1 MDGKKLKS
9 LTLKILLFSLIFLL
23 GFVLLPLLWK
33 ITLTTKVGENDF
45 IGYWSATY
53 LLHNG
58 QNPYSQKLLEFT
70 QQIQMQTGL
79 DYTIMAWNPPT
90 LFVFL
95 LPLAWLPFSTAK
107 FVWLLINLTI
117 VLASILILS
126 QLYLTTSNP
135 RLALIYLIL
144 AISLP
149 PVISGF
155 YMGQVTFLVLLGLVS
170 SMSLIKKRQW
180 FWAGVVLVLTS
191 IKPHMAILAVAYLL
205 MIMIQQ
211 RQYSGWVGLIV
222 ASIVSATILFI
233 FRPFWIYDFFG
244 ETAIAPVN
252 WATPTIG
259 GLLDYLHITKYARYL
274 IVPLLPLP
282 FILARYQSKFSIE
295 FSVALLTLIT
305 VPTTFFG
312 WSYDQ
317 TILLIPIAQIFNW
330 LYHLNNRTFNFWL
343 AIAVIIAIAIN
354 YWQRLLSTNDV
365 YYFWFPLF
373 WFAVF
378 GLTWHLI
385 SAKSI
390 THAHPAT

>member
-1 MDGKKLKS
+1 MKS
-9 LTLKILLFSLIFLL
+9 LNLKILLLSLILL
-23 GFVLLPLLWK
+23 IGFVLLPLLWK
-33 ITLTTKVGENDF
+33 ITLTTKVGGNDF

-126 QLYLTTSNP
+126 QLYLTTSNQ
-135 RLALIYLIL
+135 RLVLIYLIL

-149 PVISGF
+149 PVISGL
-155 YMGQVTFLVLLGLVS
+155 YMGQVTFLVFLGLVS
-170 SMSLIKKRQW
+170 SMSLIKKGQW
-180 FWAGVVLVLTS
+180 FWAGAVLVLTS
-191 IKPHMAILAVAYLL
+191 IKPHMAILAVIYLL
-205 MIMIQQ
+205 IIMIQQ
-211 RQYSGWVGLIV
+211 RQYGGWVGLIA
-222 ASIVSATILFI
+222 ASIVSAFILFI

-259 GLLDYLHITKYARYL
+259 GMLEYMHITKYARYL
-274 IVPLLPLP
+274 IILLLPLP
-282 FILARYQSKFSIE
+282 FLLARYQSKFSME

-330 LYHLNNRTFNFWL
+330 ICHLNNRTFNFWV

-354 YWQRLLSTNDV
+354 YYQRLLSTNDV

-373 WFAVF
+373 WCVIF
-378 GLTWHLI
+378 GLTWYLNSI
-385 SAKSI
+385 KSI
-390 THAHPAT
+390 THAHSTT